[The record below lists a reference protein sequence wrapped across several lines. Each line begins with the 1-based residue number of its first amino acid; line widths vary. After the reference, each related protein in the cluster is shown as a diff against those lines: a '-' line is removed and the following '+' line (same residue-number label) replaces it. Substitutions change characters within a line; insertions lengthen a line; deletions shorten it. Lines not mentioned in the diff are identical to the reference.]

1 MVSVS
6 LESSINLWNLINIC
20 NRYNLVTYLPQE
32 IIKNKRDGKV
42 LSQAEIDFFIQGI
55 TNNTVSEGQIAAFA
69 MAVYFKG
76 MNSQERVD
84 FTMSMVNSGDVMD
97 WSDMDLNGPILD
109 KHSTGGVGDKISLM
123 LAPIIAA
130 CGGFVPMISGR
141 GLGHTGGT
149 LDKFDAIPG
158 YNATPDNELFRKT
171 VKDIGCAIIGQTAN
185 LAPADKRFYATRD
198 ITATVDCI
206 PLITASILSK
216 KLAEGLDGLVMDIKT
231 GSGAFMSNHSDAQ
244 DLARAIVD
252 VSNVNTTAIITDMS
266 QVIGY
271 TAGNALEMNE
281 TLDYLTQS
289 KKEPVLHELV
299 TTICAEML
307 IQGGLAEDLIQGLK
321 MVDDVLDSGKA
332 AEKFA
337 QMVSALGG
345 PNDLIENSSKYL
357 AKANII
363 QPIYPQQSGFIHSMD
378 TRLIGM
384 GVVELGGGRL
394 MSTDKI
400 DYSVG
405 FSDFCHI
412 GDKVD
417 TDKPIAFIHAKT
429 QQQADEIS
437 KQMLNHIHISSNRV
451 SSPKVILERIVK
463 A

>member
-1 MVSVS
+1 M
-6 LESSINLWNLINIC
+6 
-20 NRYNLVTYLPQE
+20 TFLPQE

-69 MAVYFKG
+69 MAVYFKD
-76 MNSQERVD
+76 MNAQERID
-84 FTMSMVNSGDVMD
+84 FTQSMVNSGDVMD

-158 YNATPDNELFRKT
+158 YNATPDNDLFRKT
-171 VKDIGCAIIGQTAN
+171 VKNIGCAIIGQTAN

-231 GSGAFMSNHSDAQ
+231 GSGAFMSNLKDAQ

-252 VSNVNTTAIITDMS
+252 VSSVNTTAIITDMS

-271 TAGNALEMNE
+271 TAGNALEVRE
-281 TLDYLTQS
+281 SLDYLTQTKQES
-289 KKEPVLHELV
+289 VLHKLV
-299 TTICAEML
+299 TAICAEML
-307 IQGGLAEDLIQGLK
+307 VQGKLADDFDKGLK
-321 MVDDVLDSGKA
+321 MVDGVLSSGKA
-332 AEKFA
+332 AEVFA

-345 PNDLIENSSKYL
+345 PNDLIENPDKYL
-357 AKANII
+357 VKANII
-363 QPIYPQQSGFIHSMD
+363 QPIYPQQIGYIHSMD

-384 GVVELGGGRL
+384 GVVELGGGRR
-394 MSTDKI
+394 MATDKI

-405 FSDFCHI
+405 FSEFCHV
-412 GDKVD
+412 GDKAELG
-417 TDKPIAFIHAKT
+417 KPMGFVHAKN
-429 QQQADEIS
+429 QQQADELSEKMS
-437 KQMLNHIHISSNRV
+437 KLIRIEPEQLTCPNVIIERV
-451 SSPKVILERIVK
+451 SK
-463 A
+463 

>member
-6 LESSINLWNLINIC
+6 LEYSINPWNLINIC
-20 NRYNLVTYLPQE
+20 NRQNLVTYLPQE

-69 MAVYFKG
+69 MAVYFKD
-76 MNSQERVD
+76 MNSQERKD

-97 WSDMDLNGPILD
+97 WSDMNLNGPVLD

-130 CGGFVPMISGR
+130 CGGYVPMISGR

-158 YNATPDNELFRKT
+158 YNATPDNDLFRKT

-231 GSGAFMSNHSDAQ
+231 GSGAFMSNLKDAQ
-244 DLARAIVD
+244 NLARAIVD

-271 TAGNALEMNE
+271 TAGNALEVRE

-289 KKEPVLHELV
+289 KQEPVLHELV

-307 IQGGLAEDLIQGLK
+307 VQGKLADDFGQGLT
-321 MVDDVLDSGKA
+321 MVESVLSSGKA
-332 AEKFA
+332 TEVFA
-337 QMVSALGG
+337 KMVSALGG
-345 PNDLIENSSKYL
+345 PNDLIENPDKYL
-357 AKANII
+357 TKANII
-363 QPIYPQQSGFIHSMD
+363 QPIYPLQSGYIHSMD

-384 GVVELGGGRL
+384 GVVELGGGRR
-394 MSTDKI
+394 MATDKI

-412 GDKVD
+412 GDKAE
-417 TDKPIAFIHAKT
+417 TDKPIAFIHAKN
-429 QQQADEIS
+429 QQQADDIS
-437 KQMLNHIHISSNRV
+437 EQIKKIINITKIKIP
-451 SSPKVILERIVK
+451 SPKAIIERIGK
-463 A
+463 